1 VSFSGNYTTATGSQN
16 INGTVGATPTDFE
29 IPGGG
34 VAGMNVVT
42 VNVQRQGSTGTLKA
56 EILENGQVV
65 QSQETNATT
74 ATVSLTYSP

>member
-42 VNVQRQGSTGTLKA
+42 VNVQRQGSTGSLKA
-56 EILENGQVV
+56 EILENEQVV

-74 ATVSLTYSP
+74 AAVSLTYSP